1 MFGQKIG
8 QTSTTITSDSVTG
21 GNISY
26 HYACLFAYTNAY
38 EYWCVSASACA
49 CVRCNVCLCK
59 KSSCKPEG

>member
-21 GNISY
+21 GNLSY

-38 EYWCVSASACA
+38 EYWYM
-49 CVRCNVCLCK
+49 CVRECVCVFPLQCLFV
-59 KSSCKPEG
+59 